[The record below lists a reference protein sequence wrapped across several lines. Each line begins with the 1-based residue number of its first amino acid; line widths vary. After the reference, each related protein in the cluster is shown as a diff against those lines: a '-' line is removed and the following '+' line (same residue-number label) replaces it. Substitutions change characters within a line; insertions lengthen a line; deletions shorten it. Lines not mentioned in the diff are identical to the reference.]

1 MPSSDLSNQVLVV
14 GAPVV
19 NIHNEY
25 YLSPHFGRAPLFA
38 FIQISSNSYKI
49 LEVVENPHIRHEHGR
64 GRAIVELLASRD
76 VSAVILLGVGYGA
89 FHMLK
94 EHGIKVYYVPVQ
106 GVGNKLVPL
115 SKAIEMFMNRQLE
128 EAVEP
133 RELY

>member
-1 MPSSDLSNQVLVV
+1 MLGSDLGNQALVV

-19 NIHNEY
+19 SIHNEY

-49 LEVVENPHIRHEHGR
+49 LEVVENPNIGHGR
-64 GRAIVELLASRD
+64 GGGRAIVELLASRGIN
-76 VSAVILLGVGYGA
+76 AVILLEVGYGT
-89 FHMLK
+89 FYMLK
-94 EHGIKVYYVPVQ
+94 EHGIKLYYVPVHR
-106 GVGNKLVPL
+106 VGNELIPL